1 MRPLDCLW
9 DQRLTRCLCVQ
20 VEGIIRDDF
29 TVEGY
34 EILELLCELV
44 AERAVRV
51 QRPACPIFIYSVK
64 EFTLYMSVWDIL
76 YTVLMECARR
86 TW

>member
-1 MRPLDCLW
+1 MTQCA
-9 DQRLTRCLCVQ
+9 Q

-44 AERAVRV
+44 AERAVR
-51 QRPACPIFIYSVK
+51 PLHGI
-64 EFTLYMSVWDIL
+64 
-76 YTVLMECARR
+76 
-86 TW
+86 

>member
-1 MRPLDCLW
+1 M
-9 DQRLTRCLCVQ
+9 Q

-44 AERAVRV
+44 AERAVSV
-51 QRPACPIFIYSVK
+51 QRPVS
-64 EFTLYMSVWDIL
+64 IL
-76 YTVLMECARR
+76 GIQELMMLTVICVLVCVVCE
-86 TW
+86 